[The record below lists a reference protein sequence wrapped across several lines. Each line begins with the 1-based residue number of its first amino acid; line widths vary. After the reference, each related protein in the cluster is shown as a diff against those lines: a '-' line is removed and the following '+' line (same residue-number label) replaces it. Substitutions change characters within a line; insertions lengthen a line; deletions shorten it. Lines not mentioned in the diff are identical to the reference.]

1 MRRRAVVVGGS
12 LGGLTAALLLR
23 ETGFDVSVH
32 ERSAQLADR
41 GAGIIAHPESLRY
54 LLERGLAGLE
64 EVSIPGGNLRYVDR
78 DGRLVSDRP
87 SGYRFTSWFAL
98 YTRLLDRL
106 PDGAI
111 HFGESLSA
119 FVDDG
124 ESVTVQ
130 FSRAGEQRCDLLV
143 CADGIASSARRL
155 LLPVIE
161 LVDSGYIGWRGMV
174 PVAALDS
181 RLRAA
186 LGDHITYQLLDAGH
200 ILAYPIPDSRN
211 RQPGEGTS
219 LNWIWYRRPGDGDDV
234 TRALTD
240 SAGRHHDLSVPPG
253 AVAAAAVA
261 QLREAADA
269 LLSDDLAALVLATD
283 QPFIQ
288 RVVDVEVPRMAFGR
302 VCLIGDAAFVARPHA
317 GAGTAKAAADGWSLA
332 RAMAGVDDIGD
343 GLRSWQKGQLDLG
356 RTLVRR
362 SARLG
367 DAQFGGR
374 WTPGDP
380 SLRFGLRV
388 AGDSCFDL
396 AAAATQPAPSR
407 LSGTRR

>member
-1 MRRRAVVVGGS
+1 MQ
-12 LGGLTAALLLR
+12 LT
-23 ETGFDVSVH
+23 
-32 ERSAQLADR
+32 DR

-54 LLERGLAGLE
+54 LLERGLAGLD
-64 EVSIPGGNLRYVDR
+64 EVSIPGGNLRYVGR

-98 YTRLLDRL
+98 YTRLLDHL
-106 PDGAI
+106 PGDAM
-111 HFGESLSA
+111 HFGESLST
-119 FVDDG
+119 FVDNG
-124 ESVTVQ
+124 RSVTVQ
-130 FSRAGEQRCDLLV
+130 FAGGGEQRCDLLV
-143 CADGIASSARRL
+143 CTDGIASSARRL
-155 LLPVIE
+155 LLPAVE
-161 LVDSGYIGWRGMV
+161 LVDSGYIGWRGTV
-174 PVAALDS
+174 PVAGLDPC
-181 RLRAA
+181 LRMA

-211 RQPGEGTS
+211 RQAGDETA
-219 LNWIWYRRPGDGDDV
+219 LNWIWYRRPGGEGDV
-234 TRALTD
+234 TAAMTD

-253 AVAAAAVA
+253 AVAVAAVA
-261 QLREAADA
+261 ALRAAADG

-317 GAGTAKAAADGWSLA
+317 AAGTAKAAADGWSLA
-332 RAMAGVDDIGD
+332 RAMAGIDDIGD
-343 GLRSWQKGQLDLG
+343 GLRRWEQGQLDLG
-356 RTLVRR
+356 SSLVRR

-367 DAQFGGR
+367 DAQFRGR

-396 AAAATQPAPSR
+396 AANTQPAASR
-407 LSGTRR
+407 LSGTRC